1 VPQTPSYQTQQNYNQ
16 YPTSATTPS
25 TTHNSSLP
33 HYNNHFQPPAP
44 RPVQQPSSSHGGHST
59 NAYNPPRQI
68 EVYTL
73 PDAASGS
80 IPIDIRSQFHR
91 DDAGRVIFY
100 TTPPLDANPVPS
112 DKQSLGHS
120 LRYLAD
126 KARNKEEDQKKRKAY
141 AIQLESE
148 ASDRLKRM
156 KYDDEGKK
164 QWILDQKLKEL
175 TKWCGDLEKGTDD
188 LYKQMHGDNWKEMRA
203 MDLNRLAVLQEEAS
217 KRQKEIEAYQ
227 KERRQ
232 EKDIK
237 ITGFK
242 WI

>member
-1 VPQTPSYQTQQNYNQ
+1 
-16 YPTSATTPS
+16 
-25 TTHNSSLP
+25 
-33 HYNNHFQPPAP
+33 
-44 RPVQQPSSSHGGHST
+44 
-59 NAYNPPRQI
+59 
-68 EVYTL
+68 
-73 PDAASGS
+73 
-80 IPIDIRSQFHR
+80 
-91 DDAGRVIFY
+91 
-100 TTPPLDANPVPS
+100 LDANPVPS

-242 WI
+242 WIWCGTSQQHGDSRCSGRLYNMERLLLGECEVVLKGYDRYQHWIQFDSDKGAGTNVPIACTFACE